1 MGTVAELEKAYGLS
15 LSAHQKEQLHLYL
28 QFLKRWNQRINLTSI
43 TLANEQLVLHF
54 FEAFWAG
61 RHFLSGAERLAD
73 VGSGAGFPGLA
84 MKLYLPS
91 LDVTLVEK
99 NHKKAVFLQE
109 LSRQLDLEVRVFQGQ
124 AENYPDWQSVEVAL
138 LRALKPSSQLLQV
151 FSGCHLKLLYFHGR
165 QLDPWAR
172 GLQALRQAKVP
183 QSDHRH
189 VRLLQ
194 C

>member
-15 LSAHQKEQLHLYL
+15 LSGYQKEQLQLYL

-43 TLANEQLVLHF
+43 ALANEQLAFHF

-61 RHFLSGAERLAD
+61 HHFLSGAERLAD

-138 LRALKPSSQLLQV
+138 LRALNPSSQLLQV

-172 GLQALRQAKVP
+172 RLQALRQAKVP